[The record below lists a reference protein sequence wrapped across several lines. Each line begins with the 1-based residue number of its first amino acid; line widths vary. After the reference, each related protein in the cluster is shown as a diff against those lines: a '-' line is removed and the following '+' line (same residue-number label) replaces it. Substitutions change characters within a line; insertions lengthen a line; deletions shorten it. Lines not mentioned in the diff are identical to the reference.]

1 MVKTILFDMDGTLLD
16 TEKWYQEGWRLAAEE
31 LGYDLT
37 EEQRL
42 QFRSLGKPFNREKL
56 KEMLGEEA
64 DYALLR
70 SKRVEIMEPWFKE
83 RDIPVKPGAAETVSE
98 LRRRGYMTGVV
109 TATAKEKA
117 EELLERVNLLH
128 LFDKIVCAPMVE
140 RGKPAPD
147 VYLYACS
154 QLGIKPEDA
163 IAVEDAPN
171 GVKSA
176 AEAGLKVVM
185 IPDLTQPDEETE
197 KLLWKKLDTL
207 AELLEEDI

>member
-37 EEQRL
+37 KEQRL
-42 QFRSLGKPFNREKL
+42 QFRSLGKPFNREKI
-56 KEMLGEEA
+56 KEMLGETA

-70 SKRVEIMEPWFKE
+70 RKRVEIMSPWFE
-83 RDIPVKPGAAETVSE
+83 AREIPVKPGAAETVSE
-98 LRRRGYMTGVV
+98 LRKRGYLPGVV

-117 EELLERVNLLH
+117 EELLERVGLLN

-147 VYLYACS
+147 VYLYACE
-154 QLGIKPEDA
+154 QLGISPEDA

-171 GVKSA
+171 GVMSA
-176 AEAGLKVVM
+176 YNAGCRVIMV
-185 IPDLTQPDEETE
+185 PDLTEPDEE
-197 KLLWKKLDTL
+197 LMRYIWKVKNSLP
-207 AELLEEDI
+207 ELLEELE